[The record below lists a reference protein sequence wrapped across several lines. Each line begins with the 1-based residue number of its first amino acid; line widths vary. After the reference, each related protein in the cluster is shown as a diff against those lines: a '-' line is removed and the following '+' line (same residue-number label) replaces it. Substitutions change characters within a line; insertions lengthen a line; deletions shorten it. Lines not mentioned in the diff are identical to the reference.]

1 MSFSKKI
8 VTAYAKSLFQTVNGL
23 EKSQSK
29 IISDTIKEITQVDVK
44 NEKEIGNKKKPVI
57 IDVYS
62 IGEELYIIRSL
73 LTTSKELKTYFGNPT
88 ITEKDKFNLL
98 LSIFPGLTVIL
109 HAFLKVLTEKGDLSL
124 LPDISDQYNEILLK
138 FKGSTTVKLI
148 TASTLEESYGLL
160 LLNTLKK
167 ITNSK
172 EILLNVVYNPQLL
185 GGFILEYN
193 SISTDASILKEF
205 SLFFNEV

>member
-1 MSFSKKI
+1 M
-8 VTAYAKSLFQTVNGL
+8 
-23 EKSQSK
+23 
-29 IISDTIKEITQVDVK
+29 
-44 NEKEIGNKKKPVI
+44 
-57 IDVYS
+57 
-62 IGEELYIIRSL
+62 
-73 LTTSKELKTYFGNPT
+73 
-88 ITEKDKFNLL
+88 
-98 LSIFPGLTVIL
+98 